1 MNRICYN
8 CFNNYDDVYE
18 LCPHCGEIPANY
30 IPEPFQL
37 APGSLLANR
46 YVLGKAIGMGGFG
59 VTYKAWDRQMD
70 TVVAIKEYYPGGL
83 VNRAPGTK
91 AVILPEGKRKLAF
104 QYGFDNF
111 IEEARSMVR
120 FSSHKNIVNV
130 FEYFEENNTAYLVM
144 EYLDGMDVN
153 DYMRRSGFKLS
164 CEASVNIVLC
174 VINALK
180 EVHKNGIIHRDIA
193 PDNIKICRNGKIKL
207 FDFGAARFEN
217 NDKKTK
223 ILKPGFAPPE
233 QYDSLSNQGPWTDI
247 YALGATLYYMLT
259 GITPDEST
267 NRKVVDE
274 LVEPRKI
281 NPEIPEYLS
290 ITVMKAMA
298 LEVHLRF
305 QNVEE
310 FEAALR
316 HEKKVTSL
324 VKEKKRKKRKRFI
337 GLSVATFV
345 VLIVAG
351 IFAVRYKIQ
360 NDYATLP
367 EAAIQVWYVKADPS
381 QSDDDYNYVN
391 RIAEDF
397 ENTYDNAPEIELR
410 SFDSDEALI
419 AQLNSSAEKPHI
431 VICGQPLEG
440 DVSFEEIYDSF
451 EENKEFSDSE
461 YGEIFRP
468 EELSELYG
476 NTIPLGFTVPVMY
489 QIGGENSSNSNCI
502 SYDGLY
508 SLPEAILIE
517 DSAEY
522 YSHLP
527 LTNGQSTIT
536 LENKSALEGKT
547 TYCFSDISQFG
558 NIFTV
563 ATSAGFVI
571 SPENGED
578 TFYIYPVLSNDEKVM
593 YSYATLYCTVY
604 ESNDE
609 DEDRVAFRFAEY
621 LLAKHPQS
629 VLFSSSNYGLPI
641 NVAAIDAW
649 KTKNSK
655 AIRFLDTVFAE
666 NSYREETAFVKR
678 S

>member
-1 MNRICYN
+1 MNRICFN
-8 CFNNYDDVYE
+8 CFNTYDNVYE
-18 LCPHCGEIPANY
+18 LCPHCGEIPSNY
-30 IPEPFQL
+30 VPEPFQL
-37 APGSLLANR
+37 MPGTLLANR

-83 VNRAPGTK
+83 VNRAPGSK

-153 DYMRRSGFKLS
+153 DYMRNSGSKLS

-259 GITPDEST
+259 GIKPDEST
-267 NRKVVDE
+267 NRKVADE

-290 ITVMKAMA
+290 NTVMKAMA

-324 VKEKKRKKRKRFI
+324 VKEKRRKKRKRFI
-337 GLSVATFV
+337 GLSVAMFAI
-345 VLIVAG
+345 LIVAG
-351 IFAVRYKIQ
+351 IFLIKYKAQ
-360 NDYATLP
+360 KDYATLP
-367 EAAIQVWYVKADPS
+367 SANIQVWYVKADPS
-381 QSDDDYNYVN
+381 QNDADYNYVN
-391 RIAEDF
+391 RVVEDFRSTYNLDTEAITVKSFNSDEELIAEL
-397 ENTYDNAPEIELR
+397 ET
-410 SFDSDEALI
+410 
-419 AQLNSSAEKPHI
+419 AQEKPHV
-431 VICGQPLEG
+431 VICGQPLDG
-440 DVSFEEIYDSF
+440 DVSFEEVHNSF
-451 EENKEFSDSE
+451 EENKKFADED
-461 YGEIFRP
+461 YGEIFRAD
-468 EELSELYG
+468 EIAELYD
-476 NTIPLGFTVPVMY
+476 NTIPLGFTVPVLY
-489 QIGGENSSNSNCI
+489 QIGGANENNSNCTKYDYLHDKADTVI
-502 SYDGLY
+502 S
-508 SLPEAILIE
+508 EQ
-517 DSAEY
+517 SAEY
-522 YSHLP
+522 YSHLS
-527 LTNGQSTIT
+527 LGYEQKTIT
-536 LENKSALEGKT
+536 LVDNGFLESGITYYISDVSEFDTLCSVTKSK
-547 TYCFSDISQFG
+547 S
-558 NIFTV
+558 
-563 ATSAGFVI
+563 TSLFA
-571 SPENGED
+571 
-578 TFYIYPVLSNDEKVM
+578 YPVLENNEQELS
-593 YSYATLYCTVY
+593 SYFTLYCTVF
-604 ESNDE
+604 ESGDE
-609 DEDRVAFRFAEY
+609 DEDTVAFRFAEN
-621 LLAKHPQS
+621 LLSKQS
-629 VLFSSSNYGLPI
+629 QISLLGSTLNCILPI
-641 NVAAIDAW
+641 NTYAIGSW
-649 KTKNSK
+649 KESRARSIEIISYIFSGNNYTDK
-655 AIRFLDTVFAE
+655 IVF
-666 NSYREETAFVKR
+666 RR
-678 S
+678 